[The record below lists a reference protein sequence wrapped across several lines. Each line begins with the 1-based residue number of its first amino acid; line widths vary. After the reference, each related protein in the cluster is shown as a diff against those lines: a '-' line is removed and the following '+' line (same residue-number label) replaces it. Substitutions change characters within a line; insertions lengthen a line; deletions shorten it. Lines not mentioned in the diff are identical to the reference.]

1 MDFEILKTG
10 KFTNSNG
17 KEVEFSQSDLES
29 IASGYDPTISEAP
42 LVIGH
47 PKSNDPAYGWIDSLK
62 VNGDKLIASASKIV
76 PEFLDAVKQGLFK
89 KRSVSLNPDNSLRHV
104 GFLGA
109 ALPAV
114 KGLADLQFSE
124 LPEENLFEFSEL
136 GIHSSE
142 KKNDD
147 EEFRLPDILLQIT
160 NLSEEVNKLTNEFYE
175 WKELRINLDRSESNA
190 EPNLGVVYTFS
201 SNFKDQVEQAF
212 SDGKLTVPMKEK
224 LLSLLTMDFSDS
236 PASGDGEKFSLENFL
251 SEFVSSFPVIISK
264 ADFAT
269 PPEKQEDKIP
279 KSFDFSDFVLDED
292 AAQVHKKIV
301 EVVMDKKISY
311 QDAAQIV
318 FNL

>member
-29 IASGYDPTISEAP
+29 IASSYDPTISEAP

-124 LPEENLFEFSEL
+124 LPEENLFEFSEP

-147 EEFRLPDILLQIT
+147 EKFRLPDILLQIS

-190 EPNLGVVYTFS
+190 EPSLGVVYTFS

-224 LLSLLTMDFSDS
+224 LLSLLTMDFSEN
-236 PASGDGEKFSLENFL
+236 ANEKFSLENFL

-264 ADFAT
+264 EDFAT
-269 PPEKQEDKIP
+269 PPEKEDETLP

-301 EVVMDKKISY
+301 AVVMDKKISY

-318 FNL
+318 FNS

>member
-10 KFTNSNG
+10 SFTNSQG
-17 KEVEFSQSDLES
+17 KEVNFSQSDLEK
-29 IASGYDPTISEAP
+29 IASSYDPAISEAP
-42 LVIGH
+42 IVIGH

-62 VNGDKLIASASKIV
+62 VNGDKLIASASNIV

-124 LPEENLFEFSEL
+124 LPEENLIEFTDCQL
-136 GIHSSE
+136 PTADFQLPTG
-142 KKNDD
+142 D
-147 EEFRLPDILLQIT
+147 EFHLSDALAQL
-160 NLSEEVNKLTNEFYE
+160 NSLSEAINNFKNEFYE
-175 WKELRINLDRSESNA
+175 WKELRINLDRSENNS
-190 EPNLGVVYTFS
+190 EPSLGVVYTFS
-201 SNFKDQVEQAF
+201 SNFKDQIEQAF
-212 SDGKLTVPMKEK
+212 QDGKLTVPMKEK
-224 LLSLLTMDFSDS
+224 LLSLLTMDFSEN
-236 PASGDGEKFSLENFL
+236 ANEKFSLENFL
-251 SEFVSSFPVIISK
+251 SSFIASFPVFINNS
-264 ADFAT
+264 DFAT
-269 PPEKQEDKIP
+269 PPEKQEDIIP
-279 KSFDFSDFVLDED
+279 KPFDFSEFILDED

-318 FNL
+318 FNS

>member
-1 MDFEILKTG
+1 
-10 KFTNSNG
+10 
-17 KEVEFSQSDLES
+17 
-29 IASGYDPTISEAP
+29 
-42 LVIGH
+42 
-47 PKSNDPAYGWIDSLK
+47 
-62 VNGDKLIASASKIV
+62 
-76 PEFLDAVKQGLFK
+76 K

-114 KGLADLQFSE
+114 KGLADLQFAE
-124 LPEENLFEFSEL
+124 LPEENLIEFADCQL
-136 GIHSSE
+136 PTADFQLPTG
-142 KKNDD
+142 D
-147 EEFRLPDILLQIT
+147 EFHLSDALAQL
-160 NLSEEVNKLTNEFYE
+160 NSLSEAINNFKNEFYE
-175 WKELRINLDRSESNA
+175 WKELRINLDRSENNA

-224 LLSLLTMDFSDS
+224 LLSLLTMDFAATD
-236 PASGDGEKFSLENFL
+236 PPKADSLEIFL

-264 ADFAT
+264 EDFAT
-269 PPEKQEDKIP
+269 PPEKQDDKVP

-318 FNL
+318 FNS

>member
-10 KFTNSNG
+10 SFTNSQG
-17 KEVEFSQSDLES
+17 KEVNFSQSDLEK
-29 IASGYDPTISEAP
+29 IASSYDPTISEAP
-42 LVIGH
+42 IVIGH
-47 PKSNDPAYGWIDSLK
+47 PKSNDPAYGWIDSLN

-76 PEFLDAVKQGLFK
+76 PEFLNAVKEGLFK

-114 KGLADLQFSE
+114 KGLADLQFEDSR
-124 LPEENLFEFSEL
+124 EENIIEFSSVATNEVE
-136 GIHSSE
+136 GS
-142 KKNDD
+142 D
-147 EEFRLPDILLQIT
+147 EEFHLSDVLLQLT

-190 EPNLGVVYTFS
+190 EPSLGVVYTFS

-224 LLSLLTMDFSDS
+224 LLSLLTMDFSDG
-236 PASGDGEKFSLENFL
+236 AVEKFTLENFL

-264 ADFAT
+264 ENFAT
-269 PPEKQEDKIP
+269 PPAKQEDTVP
-279 KSFDFSDFVLDED
+279 KPFDFSEFILDED

-318 FNL
+318 FNS

>member
-10 KFTNSNG
+10 SFTNSQG
-17 KEVEFSQSDLES
+17 KEVNFSQSDLEK
-29 IASGYDPTISEAP
+29 IASSYDPTISEAP
-42 LVIGH
+42 IVIGH

-76 PEFLDAVKQGLFK
+76 PEFLNAVKEGLFK

-114 KGLADLQFSE
+114 KGLADLQFE
-124 LPEENLFEFSEL
+124 DATDENIIEFSEP

-175 WKELRINLDRSESNA
+175 WKELRINLDRSENNS

-224 LLSLLTMDFSDS
+224 LLSLLTMDFSES
-236 PASGDGEKFSLENFL
+236 ANEKFSLENFL
-251 SEFVSSFPVIISK
+251 SEFVSFFPVIISK
-264 ADFAT
+264 EDFAT
-269 PPEKQEDKIP
+269 PPEKQNSEVP
-279 KSFDFSDFVLDED
+279 KPFDFSEFILDED

-301 EVVMDKKISY
+301 AVVMDKKISY

-318 FNL
+318 FNS

>member
-10 KFTNSNG
+10 SFTNSQG
-17 KEVEFSQSDLES
+17 KEVNFSQSDLEK
-29 IASGYDPTISEAP
+29 IASSYDPTISEAP
-42 LVIGH
+42 IVIGH

-76 PEFLDAVKQGLFK
+76 PEFLNAVKEGLFK

-114 KGLADLQFSE
+114 KGLADLQFE
-124 LPEENLFEFSEL
+124 DATDENIIEFSEP

-175 WKELRINLDRSESNA
+175 WKELRINLDRSENNS

-224 LLSLLTMDFSDS
+224 LLSLLTMDFSES
-236 PASGDGEKFSLENFL
+236 ANEKFSLENFL
-251 SEFVSSFPVIISK
+251 SEFVSFFPVIISK
-264 ADFAT
+264 EDFAT
-269 PPEKQEDKIP
+269 PPEKQNSEVP
-279 KSFDFSDFVLDED
+279 KPFDFSEFILDED
-292 AAQVHKKIV
+292 AAQVHKKIG
-301 EVVMDKKISY
+301 EVVLDKKISY

-318 FNL
+318 FNS

>member
-10 KFTNSNG
+10 SFTNSQG
-17 KEVEFSQSDLES
+17 KEVNFSQSDLEK
-29 IASGYDPTISEAP
+29 IASSYDPAISEAP

-114 KGLADLQFSE
+114 KGLADLTFSE
-124 LPEENLFEFSEL
+124 DAQEENIIEFADCQPPTADCQL
-136 GIHSSE
+136 PTG
-142 KKNDD
+142 D
-147 EEFRLPDILLQIT
+147 EFQLPDLLLQIS

-175 WKELRINLDRSESNA
+175 WKELRINLDRSENNS

-224 LLSLLTMDFSDS
+224 LLSLLTMDFSENS
-236 PASGDGEKFSLENFL
+236 ESKFNLENFL
-251 SEFVSSFPVIISK
+251 SEFFSSFPVIISNE
-264 ADFAT
+264 DFAT
-269 PPEKQEDKIP
+269 PPEKQNSEVP
-279 KSFDFSDFVLDED
+279 KPFDFSEFILDED

-301 EVVMDKKISY
+301 EVVLDKKISY

-318 FNL
+318 FNS

>member
-10 KFTNSNG
+10 SFTNSQG
-17 KEVEFSQSDLES
+17 KEVNFSQEDLNQ
-29 IASGYDPTISEAP
+29 IASSYNPKVSEAP
-42 LVIGH
+42 IVIGH

-62 VNGDKLIASASKIV
+62 VEGNKLIASASKVV

-109 ALPAV
+109 TLPAV
-114 KGLADLQFSE
+114 KGLADLQLVEE
-124 LPEENLFEFSEL
+124 LPEENIIEFADAIPNEFFVQDSIPSE
-136 GIHSSE
+136 
-142 KKNDD
+142 D
-147 EEFRLPDILLQIT
+147 EGSDTIKQI
-160 NLSEEVNKLTNEFYE
+160 NALSAAVTKLTNEFYE

-224 LLSLLTMDFSDS
+224 LLSLLTMDFSEN
-236 PASGDGEKFSLENFL
+236 ATEKFSLENFL

-264 ADFAT
+264 EDFAT
-269 PPEKQEDKIP
+269 PPEKEDETLP

-301 EVVMDKKISY
+301 AVVMDKKISY

-318 FNL
+318 FNS

>member
-10 KFTNSNG
+10 SFTNSQG
-17 KEVEFSQSDLES
+17 KEVNFSQSDLEK
-29 IASGYDPTISEAP
+29 IASSYDPAISEAP

-114 KGLADLQFSE
+114 KGLADLTFSE
-124 LPEENLFEFSEL
+124 DAQEENIIEFADCQPPT
-136 GIHSSE
+136 G
-142 KKNDD
+142 D
-147 EEFRLPDILLQIT
+147 EFQLPDLLLQIS

-175 WKELRINLDRSESNA
+175 WKELRINLDRSENNS

-224 LLSLLTMDFSDS
+224 LLSLLTMDFSENS
-236 PASGDGEKFSLENFL
+236 ESKFNLENFL
-251 SEFVSSFPVIISK
+251 SEFFSSFPVIISNE
-264 ADFAT
+264 DFAT
-269 PPEKQEDKIP
+269 PPEKQNSEVP
-279 KSFDFSDFVLDED
+279 KPFDFSEFILDED

-301 EVVMDKKISY
+301 EVVLDKKISY

-318 FNL
+318 FNS

>member
-10 KFTNSNG
+10 SFTNSQG
-17 KEVEFSQSDLES
+17 KEVNFSQSDLEK
-29 IASGYDPTISEAP
+29 IASSYDPTISEAP
-42 LVIGH
+42 IVIGH
-47 PKSNDPAYGWIDSLK
+47 PKSNDPAYGWIDSLN

-76 PEFLDAVKQGLFK
+76 PEFLNAVKEGLFK

-114 KGLADLQFSE
+114 KGLADLQFEDSR
-124 LPEENLFEFSEL
+124 EENIIEFSSVATNEVE
-136 GIHSSE
+136 GS
-142 KKNDD
+142 D
-147 EEFRLPDILLQIT
+147 EEFHLSDVLLQLT

-190 EPNLGVVYTFS
+190 EPSLGVVYTFS

-224 LLSLLTMDFSDS
+224 LLSLLTMDFSD
-236 PASGDGEKFSLENFL
+236 GTVEKFTLENFL

-264 ADFAT
+264 ENFAT
-269 PPEKQEDKIP
+269 PPAKQEDTVP
-279 KSFDFSDFVLDED
+279 KPFDFSEFILDED

-318 FNL
+318 FNS